1 MVAAVISYDGR
12 QNSFTP
18 CASVG
23 TMHTNANGLVLIGS
37 APLLA
42 MKLKCVNVD
51 VVATTFA
58 PLTTRP
64 ASVSL
69 TTCMYTSFTSS
80 SGLSRSTGGF
90 TMAWL
95 TKETS
100 SWTRLYQRRAF
111 SSYGA

>member
-1 MVAAVISYDGR
+1 MTSAVISYEGR

-18 CASVG
+18 GAPVG
-23 TMHTNANGLVLIGS
+23 TMQTKANGLVLIGS

-42 MKLKCVNVD
+42 MKFKCVRLD
-51 VVATTFA
+51 VVATTLA
-58 PLTTRP
+58 PLTISP
-64 ASVSL
+64 ASVSPS
-69 TTCMYTSFTSS
+69 TCMYTSPTSS

-95 TKETS
+95 TNETCS
-100 SWTRLYQRRAF
+100 TTVLYQRFAF

>member
-1 MVAAVISYDGR
+1 M
-12 QNSFTP
+12 QTK
-18 CASVG
+18 
-23 TMHTNANGLVLIGS
+23 ANGLVLIGS

-42 MKLKCVNVD
+42 MKLRCVRLD

-58 PLTTRP
+58 PLTMRP
-64 ASVSL
+64 ASVSSS
-69 TTCMYTSFTSS
+69 TCMYTSLTSS
-80 SGLSRSTGGF
+80 SGLSRSTGGL

-100 SWTRLYQRRAF
+100 SLTCLYQRRAF